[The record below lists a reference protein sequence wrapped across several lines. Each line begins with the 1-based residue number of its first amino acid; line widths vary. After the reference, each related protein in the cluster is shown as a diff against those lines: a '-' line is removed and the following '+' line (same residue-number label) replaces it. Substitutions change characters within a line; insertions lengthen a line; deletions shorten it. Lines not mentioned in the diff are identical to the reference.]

1 MNSNKNRPVL
11 NIDDS
16 EYYIDSLPDEGK
28 GLVNGLRTADVQ
40 LKMYEDTLKMINI
53 GKMKLLEDLKQIIK
67 NIEPI
72 KKWLTTFL
80 NKEG

>member
-1 MNSNKNRPVL
+1 MDSNKNRPKL
-11 NIDDS
+11 NIDDC

-28 GLVNGLRTADVQ
+28 GLVNGIRTADLQ

-53 GKMKLLEDLKQIIK
+53 GKMKLLEDLKKIVK

-72 KKWLTTFL
+72 KK
-80 NKEG
+80 

>member
-1 MNSNKNRPVL
+1 MDSNKNRPVL
-11 NIDDS
+11 NIDDA

-40 LKMYEDTLKMINI
+40 IKMYEDTLRLINI
-53 GKMKLLEDLKQIIK
+53 GKMKLLEDLKKIVK

-72 KKWLTTFL
+72 KK
-80 NKEG
+80 

>member
-1 MNSNKNRPVL
+1 MTSNKNRPIL
-11 NIDDS
+11 NIDDA

-28 GLVNGLRTADVQ
+28 GLVNGLRTADLQ

-72 KKWLTTFL
+72 KK
-80 NKEG
+80 